1 MKHTP
6 NLMTAVIH
14 TKRRAYRCIVDKYSG
29 NRYKVV
35 IGVPFLAD
43 REFQYG
49 HGLNSRK
56 KLDLDE
62 IGQQFDINY
71 RYLYENYNDEDI
83 AKIQRDCAFT
93 FDECMKDPAF
103 LQLACQYSNH
113 RNDLMT
119 SDRECAAFILA
130 LRDLFIPETIT
141 INS

>member
-6 NLMTAVIH
+6 NLMTATIH

-35 IGVPFLAD
+35 IGPSFLAD

-49 HGLNSRK
+49 HGLTDRK
-56 KLDLDE
+56 KLNLDE

-71 RYLYENYNDEDI
+71 RYLYENYDDSEI
-83 AKIQRDCAFT
+83 SEIQRNCAFT
-93 FDECMKDPAF
+93 FDECMKDSTF
-103 LQLACQYSNH
+103 LELASQYSRH

-130 LRDLFIPETIT
+130 LRDLFVPEVIRTA
-141 INS
+141 